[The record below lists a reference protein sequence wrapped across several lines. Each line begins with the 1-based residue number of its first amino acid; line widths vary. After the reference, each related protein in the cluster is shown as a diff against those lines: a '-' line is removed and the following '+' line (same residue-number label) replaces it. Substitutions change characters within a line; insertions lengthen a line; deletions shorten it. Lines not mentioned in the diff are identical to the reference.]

1 MGSCGEIAVKR
12 LSVREARANLAELL
26 GAVYYTHE
34 PVTIERKGRAMA
46 VLVSPEQFE
55 RFQRDEKE
63 RFFEIVRE
71 LQRRN
76 EDVDLAE
83 ALRDVT
89 AIVEEVRQERHERE
103 QHGQ

>member
-1 MGSCGEIAVKR
+1 MKR
-12 LSVREARANLAELL
+12 LSVREARANLADVL

-63 RFFEIVRE
+63 RFFETVRE

-76 EDVDLAE
+76 ADVDLDE

-89 AIVEEVRQERHERE
+89 EIVEEVRRERYERE
-103 QHGQ
+103 QHGR